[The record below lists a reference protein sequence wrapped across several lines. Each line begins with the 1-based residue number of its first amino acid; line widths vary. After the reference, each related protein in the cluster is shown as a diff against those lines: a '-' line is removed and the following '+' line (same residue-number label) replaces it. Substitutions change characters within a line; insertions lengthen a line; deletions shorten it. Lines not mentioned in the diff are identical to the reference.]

1 MKLKITGVIFLMILF
16 SCSNNRER
24 SHIQNN
30 SQKESVNLKYAKGF
44 RIDKID
50 KNKLITVVNPWSGAS
65 NIEYQYLLVNK
76 NEELPDY
83 ANEYTVIRTPVERV
97 ICLSTTHIAF
107 IDVLNKTNSI
117 VGVSGIDYV
126 NNTKVREKIES
137 DQIPDV
143 GYDNSLNYELIVR
156 LKPDLVITYGVG
168 SQIASYNQKLQDL
181 GINTVIIGEYLENH
195 PLGKLEWLKFLAVFY
210 NMDEKA
216 NEYFEKVEKEY
227 NDLLAISNIVNE
239 KPKVLFGLPWKDSW
253 YVPGGQSYLAK
264 MVEDAGGEYL
274 WKENE
279 SRESIPFNIES
290 MFLQASSAEVWL
302 NTGSINKKTD
312 ILKIDERFESFK
324 PYRYS
329 FIYNNNLQINKYGG
343 NNYWEKGLVE
353 PHIVLKDMIKIFHPE
368 FLIDYNLSYYKAI
381 K

>member
-50 KNKLITVVNPWSGAS
+50 KNKLITVLNPWSGAS

-329 FIYNNNLQINKYGG
+329 LIYNNNLQINKYGG

>member
-1 MKLKITGVIFLMILF
+1 MKLKITAVIFFMILF
-16 SCSNNRER
+16 SCSNNKER
-24 SHIQNN
+24 SHNQHDNN
-30 SQKESVNLKYAKGF
+30 KKSLNLKYAKGF
-44 RIDKID
+44 KIDRIDHY
-50 KNKLITVVNPWSGAS
+50 KLITVLNPWSGAN
-65 NIEYQYLLVNK
+65 NIEYQYLFIPK
-76 NEELPDY
+76 EDELPEY
-83 ANEYTVIRTPVERV
+83 ASEYKVIRTPVERV

-107 IDVLNKTNSI
+107 IDVLNRTNTI

-168 SQIASYNQKLQDL
+168 SQVASYNQKLQDL

-195 PLGKLEWLKFLAVFY
+195 PLGKLEWLKFLAVLY

-216 NEYFEKVEKEY
+216 NEYLEKVEKEY
-227 NDLLAISNIVNE
+227 NDLLAISNTVNK

-329 FIYNNNLQINKYGG
+329 LIYNNNLQSNKYGG

-353 PHIVLKDMIKIFHPE
+353 PHIVLKDMIKILHPE
-368 FLIDYNLSYYKAI
+368 LLIDYNLSYYKAI

>member
-329 FIYNNNLQINKYGG
+329 LIYNNNLQINKYGG

>member
-1 MKLKITGVIFLMILF
+1 MKLKITGVIFLIILF
-16 SCSNNRER
+16 SCSNKKER
-24 SHIQNN
+24 SYIQHDN
-30 SQKESVNLKYAKGF
+30 QKESVKLKYAKGF
-44 RIDKID
+44 KIDRIDH
-50 KNKLITVVNPWSGAS
+50 NKLITVLNPWSGAN
-65 NIEYQYLLVNK
+65 NIEYQYLFIPK
-76 NEELPDY
+76 EDELPEY
-83 ANEYTVIRTPVERV
+83 ASEYKVIRTPVERV

-107 IDVLNKTNSI
+107 IDVLNRTNTI

-168 SQIASYNQKLQDL
+168 SQVASYNQKLQDL

-195 PLGKLEWLKFLAVFY
+195 PLGKLEWLKFLAVLY

-216 NEYFEKVEKEY
+216 NEYLEKVEKEY
-227 NDLLAISNIVNE
+227 NDLLAISNTVNK

-329 FIYNNNLQINKYGG
+329 LIYNNNLQSNKYGG

-368 FLIDYNLSYYKAI
+368 LLIDYNLSYYKAI

>member
-1 MKLKITGVIFLMILF
+1 
-16 SCSNNRER
+16 
-24 SHIQNN
+24 
-30 SQKESVNLKYAKGF
+30 
-44 RIDKID
+44 
-50 KNKLITVVNPWSGAS
+50 
-65 NIEYQYLLVNK
+65 
-76 NEELPDY
+76 
-83 ANEYTVIRTPVERV
+83 
-97 ICLSTTHIAF
+97 
-107 IDVLNKTNSI
+107 
-117 VGVSGIDYV
+117 
-126 NNTKVREKIES
+126 
-137 DQIPDV
+137 
-143 GYDNSLNYELIVR
+143 
-156 LKPDLVITYGVG
+156 
-168 SQIASYNQKLQDL
+168 LQDL

-195 PLGKLEWLKFLAVFY
+195 PLGKLEWLKFLAVLY

-216 NEYFEKVEKEY
+216 NEYLEKVEKEY
-227 NDLLAISNIVNE
+227 NDLLAISNTVNK

-329 FIYNNNLQINKYGG
+329 LIYNNNLQSNKYGG

-368 FLIDYNLSYYKAI
+368 LLIDYNLSYYKAI